1 MVWPTPTSCAPR
13 PDRRSTSA
21 QKRSVTASPEPHPGR
36 LHQDL
41 DQSPDQVPDRFPDQL
56 LDQLLDRVP
65 VPDRVPDFTHSPSRV
80 RSLVTPISHRTH
92 RPRPP
97 PTDPDER
104 WPSARAGR
112 ARTAAACAPVRW
124 CRLRPASRREG
135 RGTGAVASAA
145 VRPVEGFTGPG
156 AAVNDLVGSTRAGT
170 ASATSCVQG
179 TVAACQRG
187 CSRAGHEPAVRGL
200 ADGTT
205 AEDRA
210 PPPPPRTGGTVP
222 GRSGCSTTA
231 RSSSGPTERRHD
243 SADRPKS
250 WPLASVASRARPPG
264 RWRCARRCG
273 AVLDVDTAWGA
284 NPFPGPGESWSVRTA
299 FHSPPPGRCGLR
311 IRLLWRERDQGLT
324 T

>member
-1 MVWPTPTSCAPR
+1 MRGGRRRERAGHGPRRRARQCGGAGSGPRLDVRDAEPAPSH
-13 PDRRSTSA
+13 PPRSDPLRGS
-21 QKRSVTASPEPHPGR
+21 QGPGR
-36 LHQDL
+36 
-41 DQSPDQVPDRFPDQL
+41 
-56 LDQLLDRVP
+56 
-65 VPDRVPDFTHSPSRV
+65 
-80 RSLVTPISHRTH
+80 
-92 RPRPP
+92 
-97 PTDPDER
+97 
-104 WPSARAGR
+104 
-112 ARTAAACAPVRW
+112 
-124 CRLRPASRREG
+124 
-135 RGTGAVASAA
+135 
-145 VRPVEGFTGPG
+145 
-156 AAVNDLVGSTRAGT
+156 AVNDLVGSTRAGT

-210 PPPPPRTGGTVP
+210 PPPPPLTGGTVP

-231 RSSSGPTERRHD
+231 RSSSRPTERRHD

-264 RWRCARRCG
+264 RWRCARRCS